1 MAAHG
6 DRAAKQPERTL
17 VFFTNLFPYTPGE
30 EFIEAEIGFLADS
43 FDRVVVVPVAPYQN
57 PGEVRE
63 LPEGTFLFTPAALNP
78 QTTNLMRVAAFGL
91 RHPLTTAAAVARALR
106 RLPRLRRC
114 LEDFKLDL
122 FSCMV
127 IESVLP
133 QLTETLEGR
142 QHCVF
147 YSYWMHAPARSAL
160 QLRRRLRR
168 PGIPVV
174 TRAHGY
180 DVYSERKAIDYL
192 PQREL
197 LFAGVE
203 HVFTASEHGRDYLR
217 ARYPRFAGKID
228 TSHLGVTPAAAP
240 HNAARDERHIVTCA
254 YLREVK
260 RIPLLIDGI
269 TELQRRGMQVRWT
282 HLGGGEGSHADA
294 VRAKAATQLAP
305 GSFEFVGNLSN
316 DGVRAW
322 HAAHPASVF
331 VNVSESEGVPVSIM
345 EALAQGLP
353 VVATDVGGNSE
364 LIDVAGGMFDGLL
377 PSNATAEDIA
387 DRIETLL
394 DAPQEQYRAY
404 AAASF
409 SHWQRNW
416 SSEKNYGDFARY
428 LQALAARG

>member
-1 MAAHG
+1 MGRWSSSPTSSPIA
-6 DRAAKQPERTL
+6 
-17 VFFTNLFPYTPGE
+17 GE
-30 EFIEAEIGFLADS
+30 EFIEAEIGILADS
-43 FDRVVVVPVAPYQN
+43 FERVVVVPVAPYQN
-57 PGEVRE
+57 PGEARA
-63 LPEGTFLFTPAALNP
+63 LPDGVHLVTPAALNP
-78 QTTNLMRVAAFGL
+78 QTTNFTRVAAFGL
-91 RHPLTTAAAVARALR
+91 HHPITTGAAVGRALR

-133 QLTETLEGR
+133 QLAEELEDQ

-168 PGIPVV
+168 PGVPVV

-217 ARYPRFAGKID
+217 ARYPRFASRID
-228 TSHLGVTPAAAP
+228 TGHLGVTPAEAAG
-240 HNAARDERHIVTCA
+240 NATRDERHIVTCA

-269 TELQRRGMQVRWT
+269 AELQRRGVTVRWT

-294 VRAKAATQLAP
+294 VRSKAEAQLVP

-316 DGVRAW
+316 DEVRAW
-322 HAAHPASVF
+322 HAENPASVF

-353 VVATDVGGNSE
+353 IVATDVGGNSE
-364 LIDVAGGMFDGLL
+364 LLDVAGGMFDGLL
-377 PSNATAEDIA
+377 PPTPTAAEIA
-387 DRIETLL
+387 DRIEALFT
-394 DAPQEQYRAY
+394 ASEEQYRAY
-404 AAASF
+404 SEASF
-409 SHWQRNW
+409 AHWQRNW
-416 SSEKNYGDFARY
+416 SSEKNYGEFARY
-428 LQALAARG
+428 LRGLAARG